1 MKPDIILVEPMMA
14 PIEAALDADYRVH
27 RLFRADNPAA
37 LLAEVG
43 PKVRAV
49 VTGGGTG
56 VSSTLFDGLPHLGI
70 IAINGIGT
78 DAVDLDRARRHG
90 VRVTTTPG
98 VLTDDVADI
107 AIALMLASCRRIAE
121 GDRLVRAGAWAQGKR
136 LALGRSISGKRVG
149 IFGLGHIGQAIARR
163 AEAFS
168 TQVRYFNRSDV
179 PNVPWPRAESLE
191 ALARESDILVV
202 SVAGGAQTR
211 GLVNREVLNA
221 LGPEGILVNVAR
233 GSIIDEPE
241 LVSALKEERIWGA
254 GLDVFAH
261 EPQVPEELFELDNV
275 VLMPHQGSA
284 TIETRLAMGEL
295 VLRNVAAYFAGQELP
310 SAVV

>member
-1 MKPDIILVEPMMA
+1 MKPNIILVEPMMA
-14 PIEAALDADYRVH
+14 PIEAALDANYQVH
-27 RLFRADNPAA
+27 RLSRAEDRAA
-37 LLAEVG
+37 FLAEVG

-56 VSSTLFDGLPHLGI
+56 VSPALFDALPQLGL

-78 DAVDLDRARRHG
+78 DAVDLERARRQG

-107 AIALMLASCRRIAE
+107 AIALMLASSRRIAE
-121 GDRLVRAGAWAQGKR
+121 GDRLVRAGAWSQGKR
-136 LALGRSISGKRVG
+136 LTLGRSISGKRVG
-149 IFGLGHIGQAIARR
+149 IFGLGQIGRAIAKR

-168 TQVRYFNRSDV
+168 AQILYFNRSDI
-179 PNVPWPRAESLE
+179 PDAPWPRAESLE
-191 ALARESDILVV
+191 ALARDSDILIV

-211 GLVNREVLNA
+211 GLVNRAVLDA
-221 LGPEGILVNVAR
+221 LGPEGILINVAR
-233 GSIIDEPE
+233 GSVVDEPE
-241 LVSALKEERIWGA
+241 LVSALKDGRIWGA

-261 EPQVPEELFELDNV
+261 EPHVPEELFELDNV

>member
-14 PIEAALDADYRVH
+14 PIEAALDANYQVH
-27 RLFRADNPAA
+27 RLFQADNPAA

-78 DAVDLDRARRHG
+78 DAVDLDRARRQG

-107 AIALMLASCRRIAE
+107 AIALMLASCRRVAE
-121 GDRLVRAGAWAQGKR
+121 GDRLVRTGAWAQGKR
-136 LALGRSISGKRVG
+136 LALGRSISGKRIG
-149 IFGLGHIGQAIARR
+149 IFGLGQIGQAIAQR
-163 AEAFS
+163 AEVFS
-168 TQVRYFNRSDV
+168 AQIRYFNRSDV

-191 ALARESDILVV
+191 ALAQDCDILVI

-233 GSIIDEPE
+233 GSVIDEPE
-241 LVSALKEERIWGA
+241 LVSALKEGRIWGA

-261 EPQVPEELFELDNV
+261 EPQVPEDLFELDNV

-284 TIETRLAMGEL
+284 TIETRLAMGKL
-295 VLRNVAAYFAGQELP
+295 VLRNVAAYFTSQELL

>member
-14 PIEAALDADYRVH
+14 PIEAALDANYRVH
-27 RLFRADNPAA
+27 RLSRVEDPAA
-37 LLAEVG
+37 LLAEIG

-56 VSSTLFDGLPHLGI
+56 VSPALFDALPQLGL

-78 DAVDLDRARRHG
+78 DAVDLERARRQG

-98 VLTDDVADI
+98 VLTDDVADL
-107 AIALMLASCRRIAE
+107 AIALMLATCRRLAE
-121 GDRLVRAGAWAQGKR
+121 GDRLVRAGAWSHGKR
-136 LALGRSISGKRVG
+136 LPLGRSFSGKRVG
-149 IFGLGHIGQAIARR
+149 IFGLGQIGRAIAKR

-168 TQVRYFNRSDV
+168 TQIHYFNRSEV
-179 PNVPWPRAESLE
+179 PNAPWQRVESLE
-191 ALARESDILVV
+191 ALARDSDILVV

-211 GLVNREVLNA
+211 GQVNRAVLDA
-221 LGPEGILVNVAR
+221 LGPEGILINIAR
-233 GSIIDEPE
+233 GSIVDEPE
-241 LVSALKEERIWGA
+241 LVSALKDGRIGGA

-261 EPQVPEELFELDNV
+261 EPHVPVELFNLDNV
-275 VLMPHQGSA
+275 VLMPHHGSA
-284 TIETRLAMGEL
+284 TIETRLAMGDL
-295 VLRNVAAYFAGQELP
+295 VLRNVAAYFAGQALP

>member
-14 PIEAALDADYRVH
+14 PIEAALDANYQVH
-27 RLFRADNPAA
+27 RLSRAEDPAA
-37 LLAEVG
+37 LLAQIG

-56 VSSTLFDGLPHLGI
+56 ASPALFDALPQLGL

-78 DAVDLDRARRHG
+78 DAVDLERARRQG

-98 VLTDDVADI
+98 VLTDDVADL
-107 AIALMLASCRRIAE
+107 AMALMLATCRRIAE
-121 GDRLVRAGAWAQGKR
+121 GDRLVRAGAWVLGKR
-136 LALGRSISGKRVG
+136 LPLGRSISGKRVG
-149 IFGLGHIGQAIARR
+149 IFGLGQIGRAIAKR

-168 TQVRYFNRSDV
+168 TQVRYFNRSEV
-179 PNVPWPRAESLE
+179 PNAPWPRVASLE
-191 ALARESDILVV
+191 ALARDSDILVV

-211 GLVNREVLNA
+211 GHVNRAVLDA
-221 LGPEGILVNVAR
+221 LGPEGILINIAR
-233 GSIIDEPE
+233 GSVVDEPE
-241 LVSALKEERIWGA
+241 LMSALKEGRIGGA

-261 EPQVPEELFELDNV
+261 EPHVPVELTDLDNV

-295 VLRNVAAYFAGQELP
+295 VLKNVAAYFEGKELP

>member
-14 PIEAALDADYRVH
+14 PIEAALDADYHVH
-27 RLFRADNPAA
+27 RLSRAEDPAA
-37 LLAEVG
+37 LLAEIG
-43 PKVRAV
+43 PSVRAV

-56 VSSTLFDGLPHLGI
+56 VSPALFDALPQLGL

-78 DAVDLDRARRHG
+78 DAVDLDKARRQG

-98 VLTDDVADI
+98 VLTDDVADL

-149 IFGLGHIGQAIARR
+149 LFGLGRIGQAIARR
-163 AEAFS
+163 VEAFS
-168 TQVRYFNRSDV
+168 TQVSYFNRSDV
-179 PNVPWPRAESLE
+179 PNAPWPRAESLE
-191 ALARESDILVV
+191 ALARDSDILVV

-211 GLVNREVLNA
+211 GLVDRAVLDA
-221 LGPEGILVNVAR
+221 LGPEGFLVNVAR
-233 GSIIDEPE
+233 GSVLDELE
-241 LVSALKEERIWGA
+241 LVSALKEGRIAGA

-261 EPQVPEELFELDNV
+261 EPHVPAELFDLDNV

-310 SAVV
+310 SPVT

>member
-14 PIEAALDADYRVH
+14 PIEAALDANYQVH
-27 RLFRADNPAA
+27 RLFRPEDPKA
-37 LLAEVG
+37 LLAEIG
-43 PKVRAV
+43 AKVRAV
-49 VTGGGTG
+49 VTGGGMG
-56 VSSTLFDGLPHLGI
+56 VSPALFDALPHLGI

-78 DAVDLDRARRHG
+78 DAVDLDRARRQG

-107 AIALMLASCRRIAE
+107 AIALMLASCRRVAE

-136 LALGRSISGKRVG
+136 LPLGRSISGKRIG
-149 IFGLGHIGQAIARR
+149 IFGLGQIGQAIARR

-168 TQVRYFNRSDV
+168 TQIRYFNRSDV

-191 ALARESDILVV
+191 ALARDSDILVV
-202 SVAGGAQTR
+202 SVAGGSQTR

-233 GSIIDEPE
+233 GSVIDEPE
-241 LVSALKEERIWGA
+241 LVSALKERRIWGA

-295 VLRNVAAYFAGQELP
+295 VLRNVAAYFAGQELL